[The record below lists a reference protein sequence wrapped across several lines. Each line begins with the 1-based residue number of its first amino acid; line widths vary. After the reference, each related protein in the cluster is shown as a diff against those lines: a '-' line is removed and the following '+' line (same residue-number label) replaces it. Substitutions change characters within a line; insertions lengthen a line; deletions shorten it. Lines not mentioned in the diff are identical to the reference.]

1 MAASSAKES
10 LKIAPLKSWD
20 ENLTAEQKKAVGDC
34 IKTVAQT
41 TTATYKKL
49 AEAFDKVKKALPDK
63 NWTKWTN
70 DAELNIGARTIQ
82 DLAIGNKWL
91 SSTSVPEEMIGKIS
105 ARSIAMIAEA
115 DAKKQKEVEDR
126 LKGGEVLS
134 TTQVKIA
141 IDGPA
146 EERKAVE
153 SKKDLLTRI
162 EHLELQNQMRKQFTD
177 EQVAAADRFR
187 EERDKAIAKV
197 EELEATIRA
206 MAAAINTE
214 LMTGASR
221 ASVGA
226 LLNEKVD
233 AMTTA

>member
-49 AEAFDKVKKALPDK
+49 AEAFDKVKNALPEK

-115 DAKKQKEVEDR
+115 DAKKQKEVEER

-134 TTQVKIA
+134 TSQVKIA
-141 IDGPA
+141 ISGPA

-153 SKKDLLTRI
+153 SKKDLLARI

-187 EERDKAIAKV
+187 EERDKANAKV